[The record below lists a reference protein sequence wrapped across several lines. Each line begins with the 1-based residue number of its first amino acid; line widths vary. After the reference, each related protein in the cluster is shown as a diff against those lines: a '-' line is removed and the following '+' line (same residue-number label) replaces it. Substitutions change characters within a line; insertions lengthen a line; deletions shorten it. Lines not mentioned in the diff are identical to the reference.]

1 MTQHRRL
8 VLPTLLAI
16 VLSVPALRA
25 GAAERW
31 EPLPL
36 YGGDVEV
43 TAAPSR
49 PSIVYAA
56 TPAAGLFRSI
66 DSGESWHFVAYGPGR
81 KRMRILS
88 VDPRNPNR
96 LYAALLPDGFN
107 PFGVYRSDDGG
118 RRWRLSR
125 GLPAETTAITF
136 DRRDPARI
144 YAATSNGLFLSHD
157 GGDTWA
163 QLALP
168 NVSLL
173 AVALPPSHPGVVL
186 VSNYTSESRQIQRS
200 EDGGRTFVP
209 VAEESVDGFVFDPTR
224 PGRVYGYGFSI
235 LTIVRSDDM
244 GMTWTRLEANN
255 LLQTLAITPA
265 GVLLAGTYGSGVIRS
280 LDGGESWSP
289 KPSRDSRP
297 VDDVNSLAVLRN
309 RVLAGGSRGIW
320 RGTIEGREWRAA
332 SDGLQA
338 QSVGVLAVAPDADS
352 SLYVGVWRS
361 LFITRNTGATFHTST
376 KSGLSLYLQH
386 LVIHPRQTQT
396 AYAWGCC
403 TPNGSGVLRTDDG
416 GLHWR
421 ALPYT
426 GVSRD
431 FQVLAVDPVDPDIV
445 YAGGSFEPHSSPCT
459 ALRSLDGGETWSCM
473 RPSGIYDF
481 TDLAFDPRDSR
492 VLYGLFGS
500 AKQLYRS
507 TDRGVH
513 WSLVP
518 ANDVAKDVW
527 QIEIDPMEPNRLY
540 GTGGYNGVFR
550 SDDGGRTWKHKGPG
564 GASLAVVH
572 DFLVDPSRPG
582 RIYVALEV
590 FRKGD
595 PVGTGQVFR
604 SDDAG
609 DHWEALSDGLPGS
622 VVLELA
628 ADPRGADVL
637 YAGTAGQGLYRLHVE
652 D

>member
-1 MTQHRRL
+1 MLRHRRFL
-8 VLPTLLAI
+8 FPTLLAI
-16 VLSVPALRA
+16 FLSVPALQA

-43 TAAPSR
+43 TAAPRR
-49 PSIVYAA
+49 PSTLYAA
-56 TPAAGLFRSI
+56 TPAAGLFRST

-81 KRMRILS
+81 KRVRILG

-96 LYAALLPDGFN
+96 LYAALLPNGFN

-118 RRWRLSR
+118 RHWRLSR
-125 GLPAETTAITF
+125 GLPAQTQAITF

-157 GGDTWA
+157 RGDTWA
-163 QLALP
+163 QLALR
-168 NVSLL
+168 NVGLFS
-173 AVALPPSHPGVVL
+173 VALAPSDPDVVL
-186 VSNYTSESRQIQRS
+186 VSDYANGGVRIQRS

-209 VAEESVDGFVFDPTR
+209 VAEERVNGFVFDAAR
-224 PGRVYGYGFSI
+224 PGRVYGFGI
-235 LTIVRSDDM
+235 LAIVRSDDM
-244 GMTWTRLEANN
+244 GVTWTRLEMNTP
-255 LLQTLAITPA
+255 LKTLAITPA
-265 GVLLAGTYGSGVIRS
+265 GVLLAGTYDYGVIRS
-280 LDGGESWSP
+280 LDGGESWLP
-289 KPSRDSRP
+289 QPGRDSRP
-297 VDDVNSLAVLRN
+297 SDDVNSLAVLRN
-309 RVLAGGSRGIW
+309 RVLAGGTRGIW
-320 RGTIEGREWRAA
+320 RGTTEGREWRAA

-338 QSVGVLAVAPDADS
+338 QSVGLLAVAPDAES

-361 LFITRNTGATFHTST
+361 LFITRDTGATFHSFGT
-376 KSGLSLYLQH
+376 KFGLPLYLEH
-386 LVIHPRQTQT
+386 LAIHPRQTQI
-396 AYAWGCC
+396 AYAWG
-403 TPNGSGVLRTDDG
+403 GGLLRTDDG

-421 ALPYT
+421 GLPYT
-426 GVSRD
+426 GVNRE

-445 YAGGSFEPHSSPCT
+445 YAGGFFEPHSSPCT

-473 RPSGIYDF
+473 KPSGVYDF

-492 VLYGLFGS
+492 ILYGLFGS
-500 AKQLYRS
+500 ARQLYRS

-518 ANDVAKDVW
+518 TNDAAKDIGR
-527 QIEIDPMEPNRLY
+527 IEIDPLEPNRLY
-540 GTGGYNGVFR
+540 GTGGYYGVFR
-550 SDDGGRTWKHKGPG
+550 SDDGGRTWKRKSPG
-564 GASLAVVH
+564 GAPLAVVH

-590 FRKGD
+590 FREGES
-595 PVGTGQVFR
+595 VGTGQVFR

-609 DHWEALSDGLPGS
+609 DHWKAMSDGLPGN
-622 VVLELA
+622 VVVKLA

-637 YAGTAGQGLYRLHVE
+637 YAGTAGQGLYRLRVE